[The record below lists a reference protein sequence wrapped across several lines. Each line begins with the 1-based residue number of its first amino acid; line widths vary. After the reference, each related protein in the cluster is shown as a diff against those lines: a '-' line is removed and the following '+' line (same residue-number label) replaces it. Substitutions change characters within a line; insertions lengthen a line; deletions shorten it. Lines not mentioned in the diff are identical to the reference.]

1 MGISQTIHES
11 MSNGRDD
18 GQKMSARSREYE
30 QGRKSAAERYGQT
43 YATAEQSL
51 QRRLTTTTAKPRV
64 QRTFTPMYAKGKPVG
79 NYQLGG

>member
-1 MGISQTIHES
+1 
-11 MSNGRDD
+11 
-18 GQKMSARSREYE
+18 MSARSREYE

-51 QRRLTTTTAKPRV
+51 QRRLATTAAKPRV
-64 QRTFTPMYAKGKPVG
+64 QRTLTPMYAKGKPVG